1 MLNYQMV
8 NPIKAHQITIKVPS
22 SESSQHI
29 CRQTLSPKHQAF
41 EESPAIDQGVAA
53 PFPRGLLAEQ
63 RDEVRQRVAVD
74 LKPGEIP
81 VVQTW
86 QAGESTQKWRIQHV
100 LIWFSMY

>member
-1 MLNYQMV
+1 V
-8 NPIKAHQITIKVPS
+8 
-22 SESSQHI
+22 
-29 CRQTLSPKHQAF
+29 PKHQAF

-74 LKPGEIP
+74 LEPWKLP

-86 QAGESTQKWRIQHV
+86 QKRGIHRKMEDSTCFNMV
-100 LIWFSMY
+100 